1 MRLVVQRVTKS
12 SVEVDGIIA
21 GAIGKGLLVL
31 VGVTHKDDESDVD
44 WLSNKLTNIRLFSDE
59 NDKMN
64 YSVKDVEGDV
74 LIVSQFTLFAST
86 KKGTRPSFTN
96 AADPSKAEALYEKFK
111 VSVAANL
118 EKNIASG
125 VFGADM
131 KLSIDNDGPV
141 TVLLDSKN
149 RY

>member
-1 MRLVVQRVTKS
+1 MRLVVQRVSKS
-12 SVEVDGIIA
+12 SVEVDGKIA
-21 GAIGKGLLVL
+21 GSIGKGLLVL

-44 WLSNKLTNIRLFSDE
+44 WLSKKLTKIRLFSDK

-86 KKGTRPSFTN
+86 KKGTRPSFTS
-96 AADPSKAEALYEKFK
+96 AADPSRAEALYEKFK

-141 TVLLDSKN
+141 TILLDSKN